1 MGGQSPI
8 QRPETFEDAI
18 DRALAEMRALMISK
32 NRDYGPGNISAFG
45 EFGVVV
51 RAGDK
56 VHRLANLLQSGKQP
70 EHEKI
75 EDTWMDLATTI
86 DRPAVPAR
94 LVGTT
99 DGRRDREGGVSHV
112 GRDYPDYR

>member
-1 MGGQSPI
+1 MGEQSPI
-8 QRPETFEDAI
+8 QQPETFEDAI

-32 NRDYGPGNISAFG
+32 NRDYGPGNILAFG

-51 RAGDK
+51 RASDK

-75 EDTWMDLATTI
+75 EDTWMDLANYGLI
-86 DRPAVPAR
+86 G
-94 LVGTT
+94 LLC
-99 DGRRDREGGVSHV
+99 RRGWWGLPMEDEIEKGE
-112 GRDYPDYR
+112 

>member
-1 MGGQSPI
+1 VSGQPPI
-8 QRPETFEDAI
+8 RRPETFEGAI
-18 DRALAEMRALMISK
+18 DHALAEMRALMISK

-51 RAGDK
+51 RASDK

-75 EDTWMDLATTI
+75 EDTWLDLANYGLI
-86 DRPAVPAR
+86 G
-94 LVGTT
+94 LLC
-99 DGRRDREGGVSHV
+99 RRDWWGLPME
-112 GRDYPDYR
+112 DEIKKEE